1 MLDTYRK
8 ILALLDRR
16 ERRAFYWLVFLT
28 LVMGLIDT
36 FAVATILPFLAV
48 VANPAMVERSPIL
61 AALYNGLGFG
71 STRDFLLF
79 LGGCVFAIVTFGIA
93 FRAFGFYTIAQF
105 TRMRSLS
112 LATRLLARYLAQPYS
127 WYLDRHSAELGRKVL
142 GEVIEVVSGSIASA
156 LRLMPNVVIVLL
168 LILLL
173 VALQPVAALVA
184 AALVSVCYGIVFL
197 LIQGRLNAL
206 GEDRLEANRQRF
218 QIFQNALGGIKDVKL
233 LNLEHSFLGQFRGPA
248 IQLANAQAKMTI
260 IGDLPRH
267 VLEAVAFG
275 GMILFVLWLL
285 VAGDGRLDAIVPIL
299 GVYAFAG
306 FRLFPTIQQVYAGV
320 ATMAFGKPG
329 LDSLYRDLTQAWVDA
344 APDNSAL
351 APLQLRQRLELDQV
365 RFAYPS
371 AGRLA
376 LDGLT
381 LAVAAHST
389 VGLVG
394 TTGAGK
400 TTAIDILLGLLEPAE
415 GALRVDGVVIDR
427 DNVGAWQ
434 KSVGYVPQTIFLID
448 DTIAANIAFGIPADR
463 VDRAALERAARVA
476 QLDVFVATLP
486 KGFDTLIG
494 ERGARLSGGQ
504 RQRIGIARALYR
516 DPDMLIFDEATNAL
530 DNTTERAV
538 MDAVKAL
545 GHDKTIVI
553 VAHRLTTVRHCDAI
567 FVLDHGRVV
576 ASGTYD
582 ALIENSGQFRALHES
597 AL

>member
-582 ALIENSGQFRALHES
+582 ALIENSGQFRALHEA